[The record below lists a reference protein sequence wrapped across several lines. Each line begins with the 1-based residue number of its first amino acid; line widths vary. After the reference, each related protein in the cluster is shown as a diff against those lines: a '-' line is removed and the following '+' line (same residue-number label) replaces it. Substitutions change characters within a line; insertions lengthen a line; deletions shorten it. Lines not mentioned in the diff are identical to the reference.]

1 MKTGEKLLLVALGGA
16 VGYVAA
22 KYGKQIVATVKENA
36 DKEHLESIANDIKEH
51 GKKVADSVKKSADSV
66 KKSVADLRY
75 EMEKGMFADLGD
87 FDDIE
92 DYFMCK
98 NEEDVAPK
106 KNGYVTV
113 PVTDADVEKK
123 EDLPPVDVKVSENP
137 EEVRKV
143 VEETLAEAEELIKE
157 ETKTTEVKS
166 AAEVLKK
173 RRAQNVNK
181 TRAKKTVKVEDAE
194 PVKEEVK
201 TETVENKAE

>member
-98 NEEDVAPK
+98 NEEDVDVKEHK
-106 KNGYVTV
+106 KGYVTV
-113 PVTDADVEKK
+113 PVTDTVPTEDVVVEA
-123 EDLPPVDVKVSENP
+123 PVAETVVNDAKVEEKVSN
-137 EEVRKV
+137 VQ
-143 VEETLAEAEELIKE
+143 
-157 ETKTTEVKS
+157 S
-166 AAEVLKK
+166 AADVLKK

-194 PVKEEVK
+194 PVKVEEK
-201 TETVENKAE
+201 TESVEDKAE

>member
-1 MKTGEKLLLVALGGA
+1 MKTGEKLLLVALGAAG
-16 VGYVAA
+16 GYVAA

-36 DKEHLESIANDIKEH
+36 DKEHLENIANDIKES
-51 GKKVADSVKKSADSV
+51 GKKVAESVKKSADSV

-98 NEEDVAPK
+98 NEEDAEVKEHK
-106 KNGYVTV
+106 KGYVTV
-113 PVTDADVEKK
+113 PVVDTVPADDVVVEA
-123 EDLPPVDVKVSENP
+123 PVAETVTAET
-137 EEVRKV
+137 V
-143 VEETLAEAEELIKE
+143 VEETKE
-157 ETKTTEVKS
+157 DKKDSRVQS
-166 AAEVLKK
+166 AADVLKK

-201 TETVENKAE
+201 TETVEDKAE